1 MRAIGITVTALNF
14 EFFIADI
21 LKKQR
26 NLASTIFKKMA
37 SYKANR
43 PSKDPIRQNKGPKRI
58 ESSRPSNRRKK
69 PDRGSSY
76 NTYLEE
82 DEKAFKDAKTK
93 PESNLNPELEF
104 FTYVIKN

>member
-1 MRAIGITVTALNF
+1 
-14 EFFIADI
+14 
-21 LKKQR
+21 
-26 NLASTIFKKMA
+26 MA

-58 ESSRPSNRRKK
+58 ESSRPSSRRKK

-104 FTYVIKN
+104 FTYVIKNFDLDNSKSSCFISFLNSRNSIEDFETKD